1 MKANKPMG
9 KITES
14 AVEEAAI
21 SWFEELGYAYAYG
34 PDITGDVDSAER
46 DDHRQ
51 VVLTGRLVQALK
63 RINPG
68 VPLVAIKKAASQL
81 ATFENPDLTQSNM
94 GFYRLLVDGVRVS
107 FTAGGEQQATIVRV
121 VDFDNA
127 ANNDWLVVNQF
138 TVQGP
143 KHTCRPDVVA
153 FLNGL
158 PLVVFELKNPADENA
173 DIWMAFDQIQNYKSD
188 IKALFHHNVFNVI
201 SDFSNARF
209 GSLTA
214 DKERFLGWRTIDG
227 VNIDPLGQH
236 QELETLIRG
245 MFTKGLFLRYLR
257 NFVLFEDE
265 GVLVK
270 KIAGYHQ
277 FHAVLAVA
285 ESVIR
290 ASAPGGNRKGGV
302 VWHTQGA
309 GKSIEMVCSTS
320 VLLSAPEL
328 ENPTIVVV
336 TDRNDLDGQLFETF
350 SKNSDLIREKPLQ
363 ADSRED
369 LRKLLDSRPS
379 GGVIFTTIQKF
390 ALDAGETVF
399 PALTKRENV
408 VVICD
413 EAHRSQ
419 YGFTAAL
426 QEKDGSIKYGY
437 AKHMR
442 DALPFATFVAF
453 TGTPVS
459 STDRDTRAVF
469 GDYVHIY
476 DIEQAV
482 SDGAT
487 VPVYYESRLVKL
499 DLKAEET
506 PHIDE
511 QAEELSE
518 DEEEATTSARY
529 RKWAALEKIVAAQPR
544 LAQVADD
551 LVEHFEERQ
560 KAQDGKALV
569 VAMSREACVHLYNEI
584 IKIRP
589 DWHDD
594 DPSKGAIKI
603 MMTGTSSD
611 KPHLRAHSYP
621 KDVRKSLEKRFKD
634 PNDPLKIVIVRD
646 MWLTGFDAPVVNTLY
661 VDKPMKGHNLMQA
674 IARANRVF
682 KDKPGGLV
690 VDYIGIANELKSALH
705 EYTASKGKGR
715 PTIDATEAASV
726 FLDEMAVLRDL
737 LHGCDYSEFR
747 TKALVVLP
755 RAVDHLLK
763 QTHKDKSKE
772 GRRIFADHVLSASK
786 AFALSC
792 TLEEASEHRD
802 ELAFFQAVKAVL
814 TKADPR
820 KALTDEAKEH
830 AMRQIISGALVSEE
844 VVDIFEVAGLKKPDI
859 SILSDEFLDDVRHME
874 HRNLAVE
881 LLERLLKNEIK
892 AKFRTNV
899 VKKNKFSDLLEAAL
913 NRYKARAI
921 ETAQIIEELIEMAK
935 EFEREAKRGQALGL
949 SRDELAFYDAL
960 AMNEASVRELGD
972 ATLKEIAQELT
983 KKLKASATVD
993 WSKRDSVRAAMMVK
1007 VRHILANHKYPP
1019 DKAPAA
1025 IDLVMKQAEVL
1036 SDDWT
1041 AP

>member
-1 MKANKPMG
+1 MK

-21 SWFEELGYAYAYG
+21 SWLEELGYSYAYG
-34 PDITGDVDSAER
+34 PDITGEVENPER
-46 DDHRQ
+46 EGHRQ
-51 VVLTGRLVQALK
+51 VVLKDRLLAALK
-63 RINPG
+63 RINPS
-68 VPLVAIKKAASQL
+68 VPTVALKKAVAILS
-81 ATFENPDLTQSNM
+81 TFENPDLVQSNM
-94 GFYRLLVDGVRVS
+94 GFHRLLLDGVRVM
-107 FTAGGEQQATIVRV
+107 FAFGGQQEATIVKV
-121 VDFDNA
+121 VDFDNEV
-127 ANNDWLVVNQF
+127 NNDWLVVNQF

-143 KHTCRPDVVA
+143 KHTCRPDVVV

-173 DIWMAFDQIQNYKSD
+173 DIWVAFDQVQNYKND
-188 IKALFHHNVFNVI
+188 IKALFHHNAFNVI

-214 DKERFLGWRTIDG
+214 NKERFLGWRTIDG
-227 VNIDPLGQH
+227 VEIDPLGEQ
-236 QELETLIRG
+236 QELETLVRG
-245 MFTKGLFLRYLR
+245 MLRKDFFLKYLR
-257 NFVLFEDE
+257 NFILFEDE

-290 ASAPGGNRKGGV
+290 ASAPGGDRKGGV

-320 VLLSAPEL
+320 VLLMSPDL
-328 ENPTIVVV
+328 QNPTIVIV

-350 SKNSDLIREKPLQ
+350 CKNADLIREMPVQ
-363 ADSRED
+363 AESREE
-369 LRKLLDSRPS
+369 LRRLLDSRPS

-390 ALDAGETVF
+390 GLEVGEKVF
-399 PALTKRENV
+399 PALTTRENV

-419 YGFTAAL
+419 YGFTAHL
-426 QEKDGSIKYGY
+426 EEKDGSLKYGY

-442 DALPFATFVAF
+442 DALPVATFVAF

-499 DLKAEET
+499 DLKPEET

-518 DEEEATTSARY
+518 DEEEAATSARY

-544 LAQVADD
+544 LAQVAED
-551 LVEHFEERQ
+551 LVKHFEERQ
-560 KAQDGKALV
+560 KVQDGKAMV
-569 VAMSREACVHLYNEI
+569 VAMSREACVHLFDEI

-589 DWHDD
+589 EWHSDD
-594 DPSKGAIKI
+594 ADKGVIKI
-603 MMTGTSSD
+603 MMTGSSSD
-611 KPHLRAHSYP
+611 KPHLRAHVYP
-621 KDVRKSLEKRFKD
+621 KDVRKNLEKRFKD
-634 PNDPLKIVIVRD
+634 PGDELKIVIVRD

-661 VDKPMKGHNLMQA
+661 VDKPMRGHNLMQA

-715 PTIDATEAASV
+715 PTIDASEALVV
-726 FLDEMAVLRDL
+726 FLDEVDILRGL
-737 LHGCDYSEFR
+737 LHGCDYADFR
-747 TKALVVLP
+747 TKALAVLP
-755 RAVDHLLK
+755 KAVNHLLK

-772 GRRIFADHVLSASK
+772 GRRLFADHVLAASK
-786 AFALSC
+786 AFALCC
-792 TLEEASEHRD
+792 TLDGAGEHRE

-814 TKADPR
+814 TKADPK
-820 KALTDEAKEH
+820 KALSDEAKEH
-830 AMRQIISGALVSEE
+830 AMRQIISGALVSED

-892 AKFRTNV
+892 AKFKTNV

-921 ETAQIIEELIEMAK
+921 ETAQIIEELIAMAK
-935 EFEREAKRGQALGL
+935 EFEREAQRGKELGL
-949 SRDELAFYDAL
+949 NKDELAFYDAL
-960 AMNEASVRELGD
+960 AMNEASVRQLGD
-972 ATLKEIAQELT
+972 AALKEIAQELT
-983 KKLKASATVD
+983 RKLKASATVD
-993 WSKRDSVRAAMMVK
+993 WSKRESVRAAMMVR
-1007 VRHILANHKYPP
+1007 VRHILTNHKYPP
-1019 DKAPAA
+1019 DKAQEAV
-1025 IDLVMKQAEVL
+1025 DLVMRQAEVL

-1041 AP
+1041 AV

>member
-1 MKANKPMG
+1 MT

-21 SWFEELGYAYAYG
+21 TWFEELGYAYAYG
-34 PDITGDVDSAER
+34 PDITGEVDNPER
-46 DDHRQ
+46 DDPRR
-51 VVLTGRLVQALK
+51 VVLSDRLVKTLK
-63 RINPG
+63 RMNPS
-68 VPLVAIKKAASQL
+68 VPPVALKKAAAVL
-81 ATFENPDLTQSNM
+81 ATFENPDLVQSNM
-94 GFYRLLVDGVRVS
+94 GFHRLLLDGVRVS
-107 FTAGGEQQATIVRV
+107 FASGGEQQATIVRV

-127 ANNDWLVVNQF
+127 ANNDWLVVNQY

-143 KHTCRPDVVA
+143 KHTCRPDVVV

-173 DIWMAFDQIQNYKSD
+173 DIWMAFDQIQNYKTD
-188 IKALFHHNVFNVI
+188 IKALFHHNAFSVI

-214 DKERFLGWRTIDG
+214 NKERFLGWRTIDG
-227 VNIDPLGQH
+227 VEIDPLGEQ

-245 MFTKGLFLRYLR
+245 MFEKRIFLKYLR
-257 NFVLFEDE
+257 NFILFEDE

-290 ASAPGGNRKGGV
+290 ASAPGGSRKGGV

-320 VLLSAPEL
+320 VLLTAPEL
-328 ENPTIVVV
+328 SNPTLVIV
-336 TDRNDLDGQLFETF
+336 TDRNDLDGQLFETLC
-350 SKNSDLIREKPLQ
+350 KNSDLIREMPVQ
-363 ADSRED
+363 ANTRED

-390 ALDAGETVF
+390 GLEPGEKVF

-408 VVICD
+408 VVVCD

-419 YGFTAAL
+419 YGFSAQI

-442 DALPFATFVAF
+442 DALPLATFVAF

-499 DLKAEET
+499 DLKPEET

-529 RKWAALEKIVAAQPR
+529 RKWAALEKIVATQPR
-544 LAQVADD
+544 LAQVAED

-560 KAQDGKALV
+560 KVQDGKALV

-584 IKIRP
+584 IKTRP

-594 DPSKGAIKI
+594 DSAKGVIKI
-603 MMTGTSSD
+603 MMTGSSSD
-611 KPHLRAHSYP
+611 KPHIRAHVYP
-621 KDVRKSLEKRFKD
+621 KDIRKNLEKRFKD
-634 PNDPLKIVIVRD
+634 PGDDLKIVIVRD
-646 MWLTGFDAPVVNTLY
+646 MWLTGFDAPVVNALY

-715 PTIDATEAASV
+715 PTIDASEALTV
-726 FLDEMAVLRDL
+726 FLDEMDILRGL

-755 RAVDHLLK
+755 KAVNHLLK
-763 QTHKDKSKE
+763 QAHKDKAKE
-772 GRRIFADHVLSASK
+772 GRRIFADHLLAASK

-792 TLEEASEHRD
+792 TLDEAGEHRE
-802 ELAFFQAVKAVL
+802 ELAFFQAIKAVL
-814 TKADPR
+814 TKADPK

-830 AMRQIISGALVSEE
+830 AMRQIISGALVSED

-899 VKKNKFSDLLEAAL
+899 VKKDKFSDLLEAAL

-921 ETAQIIEELIEMAK
+921 ETAQIIEELIAMAK
-935 EFEREAKRGQALGL
+935 EFEKEAQRGQELGL
-949 SRDELAFYDAL
+949 TKDELAFYDAL
-960 AMNEASVRELGD
+960 AMNEASVRDLGD

-983 KKLKASATVD
+983 RKLKASATVD
-993 WSKRDSVRAAMMVK
+993 WSKRESVRAAMMVK
-1007 VRHILANHKYPP
+1007 VRHILANHEYPK

-1025 IDLVMKQAEVL
+1025 VDLVMKQAEAL
-1036 SDDWT
+1036 SDAWT
-1041 AP
+1041 MT

>member
-1 MKANKPMG
+1 M
-9 KITES
+9 
-14 AVEEAAI
+14 
-21 SWFEELGYAYAYG
+21 
-34 PDITGDVDSAER
+34 
-46 DDHRQ
+46 
-51 VVLTGRLVQALK
+51 
-63 RINPG
+63 
-68 VPLVAIKKAASQL
+68 
-81 ATFENPDLTQSNM
+81 
-94 GFYRLLVDGVRVS
+94 
-107 FTAGGEQQATIVRV
+107 
-121 VDFDNA
+121 
-127 ANNDWLVVNQF
+127 
-138 TVQGP
+138 
-143 KHTCRPDVVA
+143 
-153 FLNGL
+153 
-158 PLVVFELKNPADENA
+158 
-173 DIWMAFDQIQNYKSD
+173 
-188 IKALFHHNVFNVI
+188 
-201 SDFSNARF
+201 
-209 GSLTA
+209 
-214 DKERFLGWRTIDG
+214 
-227 VNIDPLGQH
+227 
-236 QELETLIRG
+236 
-245 MFTKGLFLRYLR
+245 
-257 NFVLFEDE
+257 
-265 GVLVK
+265 
-270 KIAGYHQ
+270 
-277 FHAVLAVA
+277 
-285 ESVIR
+285 
-290 ASAPGGNRKGGV
+290 

-309 GKSIEMVCSTS
+309 GKSIEMACSAS
-320 VLLSAPEL
+320 VLLMEPEL
-328 ENPTIVVV
+328 SNPTIVMV

-350 SKNSDLIREKPLQ
+350 CKNSDLIREMPVQ
-363 ADSRED
+363 AEDRED
-369 LRKLLDSRPS
+369 LRRLLNGRPS

-390 ALDAGETVF
+390 GLEPGEKVF
-399 PALTKRENV
+399 PELTKRENV

-419 YGFTAAL
+419 YGFSAQI
-426 QEKDGSIKYGY
+426 QEKDGTIKYGY
-437 AKHMR
+437 AKHLR
-442 DALPFATFVAF
+442 DALPKATFVAF

-499 DLKAEET
+499 DLKPEET

-529 RKWAALEKIVAAQPR
+529 HKWAALEKIVAAQPR
-544 LAQVADD
+544 LVQVAED
-551 LVEHFEERQ
+551 LVSHFEERQ

-584 IKIRP
+584 VKIRP

-594 DPSKGAIKI
+594 DPTKGAIKI
-603 MMTGTSSD
+603 MMTGSSSD
-611 KPHLRAHSYP
+611 KPHIRAHVYP
-621 KDVRKSLEKRFKD
+621 KDVRKNLEKRFKD
-634 PNDPLKIVIVRD
+634 PGDGLKIVIVRD

-715 PTIDATEAASV
+715 PTIDASEALSV

-747 TKALVVLP
+747 AKALSVLP
-755 RAVDHLLK
+755 KAVDHLLK
-763 QTHKDKSKE
+763 QTHKDKAKE
-772 GRRIFADHVLSASK
+772 GRRLFADHVLAASK

-792 TLEEASEHRD
+792 TLDEAGEHRE
-802 ELAFFQAVKAVL
+802 ELAFFQAIKAVL
-814 TKADPR
+814 TKADPK

-830 AMRQIISGALVSEE
+830 AMRQIISGALVSED

-881 LLERLLKNEIK
+881 LLERLLQNEIK

-921 ETAQIIEELIEMAK
+921 ETAQIIEELIQLAK
-935 EFEREAKRGQALGL
+935 EFEKDAQRGHDLGL
-949 SRDELAFYDAL
+949 TQDELAFYDAL
-960 AMNEASVRELGD
+960 AMNEASVRDLGD
-972 ATLKEIAQELT
+972 AALKEIAQELT
-983 KKLKASATVD
+983 RKLKASATVD
-993 WSKRDSVRAAMMVK
+993 WSKRESVRAAMMVK

-1019 DKAPAA
+1019 DKASAA
-1025 IDLVMKQAEVL
+1025 VDLVMKQAEVL
-1036 SDDWT
+1036 SDDW
-1041 AP
+1041 ASA

>member
-1 MKANKPMG
+1 MK

-14 AVEEAAI
+14 AVEDAAI
-21 SWFEELGYAYAYG
+21 GWFEELGYAYAYG
-34 PDITGDVDSAER
+34 PSITGDVDDPER
-46 DDHRQ
+46 EDHKK
-51 VVLTGRLVQALK
+51 VVLADRLLGALK

-68 VPLVAIKKAASQL
+68 VPLTALKKAASVL
-81 ATFENPDLTQSNM
+81 STFENPDLVQSNR
-94 GFYRLLVDGVRVS
+94 GFHRLLLDGVRVS
-107 FTAGGEQQATIVRV
+107 FAVNGEQQATIVRA

-143 KHTCRPDVVA
+143 KHTCRPDVVV

-158 PLVVFELKNPADENA
+158 PLAVFELKNPADEKA
-173 DIWMAFDQIQNYKSD
+173 DIWMAFDQVQNYKTD
-188 IKALFHHNVFNVI
+188 IKALFHHNAFNVI

-214 DKERFLGWRTIDG
+214 NKERFLGWRTIDG
-227 VNIDPLGQH
+227 VEVDPLGEQ

-245 MFTKGLFLRYLR
+245 MFNKTLFLKYLR
-257 NFVLFEDE
+257 NFILFEEE
-265 GVLVK
+265 GTLVK

-290 ASAPGGNRKGGV
+290 ASVPGGSRKGGV

-309 GKSIEMVCSTS
+309 GKSIEMACSAS
-320 VLLSAPEL
+320 VLLMQPEL
-328 ENPTIVVV
+328 SNPTIVMV

-350 SKNSDLIREKPLQ
+350 CKNSDLIREMPVQ
-363 ADSRED
+363 AEDRED
-369 LRKLLDSRPS
+369 LRRLLDGRPS

-390 ALDAGETVF
+390 GLEPGEKVF
-399 PALTKRENV
+399 PELTTRENV

-419 YGFTAAL
+419 YGLSAQI
-426 QEKDGSIKYGY
+426 QEKDGTIKYGY
-437 AKHMR
+437 AKHLR
-442 DALPFATFVAF
+442 DALPKATFVAF

-469 GDYVHIY
+469 GEYVHIY

-499 DLKAEET
+499 DLKPEET

-544 LAQVADD
+544 LVQVAED
-551 LVEHFEERQ
+551 LVSHFEERQ

-584 IKIRP
+584 VKIRP

-594 DPSKGAIKI
+594 DPTKGAIKI
-603 MMTGTSSD
+603 MMTGSSSD
-611 KPHLRAHSYP
+611 KQHIRAHVYP
-621 KDVRKSLEKRFKD
+621 KDVRKNLEKRFKD
-634 PNDPLKIVIVRD
+634 PGDGLKIVIVRD

-690 VDYIGIANELKSALH
+690 VDYIGIANELKTALH

-715 PTIDATEAASV
+715 LTIDASEALSV

-747 TKALVVLP
+747 TKALSVLP
-755 RAVDHLLK
+755 KAVNHLLK
-763 QTHKDKSKE
+763 QTNKDKAKE
-772 GRRIFADHVLSASK
+772 GRRIFADHVLAASK

-792 TLEEASEHRD
+792 TLDEAGEHRE
-802 ELAFFQAVKAVL
+802 ELAFFQAIKAVL
-814 TKADPR
+814 TKADPK

-830 AMRQIISGALVSEE
+830 AMRQIISGALVSED

-881 LLERLLKNEIK
+881 LLERLLQNEIK

-899 VKKNKFSDLLEAAL
+899 VKKHKFSDLLEAAL

-921 ETAQIIEELIEMAK
+921 ETAQIIEELIELAK
-935 EFEREAKRGQALGL
+935 EFEKDAQRGRELGL
-949 SRDELAFYDAL
+949 SKDELAFYDAL
-960 AMNEASVRELGD
+960 ATNEASVRALGD
-972 ATLKEIAQELT
+972 AVLKEIAQELT

-993 WSKRDSVRAAMMVK
+993 WSRRESVRAAMMVK

-1019 DKAPAA
+1019 DKAADA
-1025 IDLVMKQAEVL
+1025 VDLVMKQAEVL
-1036 SDDWT
+1036 SDDW
-1041 AP
+1041 AAA

>member
-1 MKANKPMG
+1 MK

-14 AVEEAAI
+14 AVEDAALG
-21 SWFEELGYAYAYG
+21 WFEELGYAYAYG
-34 PDITGDVDSAER
+34 PDITGDVNAPER
-46 DDHRQ
+46 SDHKT
-51 VVLTGRLVQALK
+51 VVLGDRLLQALK

-68 VPLVAIKKAASQL
+68 VPLIALKRAVSVL
-81 ATFENPDLTQSNM
+81 STFENADLVQSNM
-94 GFYRLLVDGVRVS
+94 GFHRLLLDGVRIS
-107 FTAGGEQQATIVRV
+107 FTFAGEQQATIVRV

-127 ANNDWLVVNQF
+127 ANNDWLVINQF

-143 KHTCRPDVVA
+143 KHTCRPDVVV

-158 PLVVFELKNPADENA
+158 PLVVFELKNPADEKA
-173 DIWMAFDQIQNYKSD
+173 DIWIAFDQIQNYKSD
-188 IKALFHHNVFNVI
+188 IKALFHHNAFSVI

-214 DKERFLGWRTIDG
+214 NKERFLGWRTIDE
-227 VNIDPLGQH
+227 VEIDPLGAH

-245 MFTKGLFLRYLR
+245 MFEKDFFLQYLR
-257 NFVLFEDE
+257 SFILFEDE
-265 GVLVK
+265 GGMLAK

-285 ESVIR
+285 KSVIK
-290 ASAPGGNRKGGV
+290 ASAPGGSRKGGV

-320 VLLSAPEL
+320 VLLSTPEL
-328 ENPTIVVV
+328 SNPTIVMV

-350 SKNSDLIREKPLQ
+350 CRNADLIREMPVQ
-363 ADSRED
+363 AEDRDD
-369 LRKLLDSRPS
+369 LRKLLNGRPS

-390 ALDAGETVF
+390 GLEPGEQVF
-399 PALTKRENV
+399 PELTKRENV

-413 EAHRSQ
+413 EAHRTQ
-419 YGFTAAL
+419 YGFAAHIA
-426 QEKDGSIKYGY
+426 EKDGSIKYGY
-437 AKHMR
+437 AKHLR
-442 DALPFATFVAF
+442 DALPKATFVAF

-459 STDRDTRAVF
+459 STDRDTQAVF

-499 DLKAEET
+499 DLKPEET

-518 DEEEATTSARY
+518 GEEEATTSARY

-560 KAQDGKALV
+560 KAQFGKALV

-584 IKIRP
+584 VKLRP
-589 DWHDD
+589 DWHDE
-594 DPSKGAIKI
+594 DPTKGAIKI
-603 MMTGTSSD
+603 MMTGSSSD
-611 KPHLRAHSYP
+611 KPHIRAQVYS
-621 KDVRKSLEKRFKD
+621 KEVRKNLEKRFKD
-634 PNDPLKIVIVRD
+634 AGDPLKIVIVRD

-661 VDKPMKGHNLMQA
+661 VDKPMRGHNLMQA

-705 EYTASKGKGR
+705 DYTTSKGKGR
-715 PTIDATEAASV
+715 PTIDISEVLSV
-726 FLDEMAVLRDL
+726 FLDEMAVLRDQ
-737 LHGCDYSEFR
+737 LHGCDYSAFR
-747 TKALVVLP
+747 TKALVALP
-755 RAVDHLLK
+755 KAVDHLLK
-763 QTHKDKSKE
+763 QTHKDKAKE
-772 GRRIFADHVLSASK
+772 GRRIFADHVLAASK
-786 AFALSC
+786 AFALCC
-792 TLEEASEHRD
+792 TEEEAGDHRE
-802 ELAFFQAVKAVL
+802 ELAFFQAIKAVL
-814 TKADPR
+814 TKSDPR

-830 AMRQIISGALVSEE
+830 AMRQIISGALVSED
-844 VVDIFEVAGLKKPDI
+844 VVDIFEVAGLRKPDI
-859 SILSDEFLDDVRHME
+859 SILSDEFLDDVRKME

-899 VKKNKFSDLLEAAL
+899 VKKNKFSDLLELAL

-921 ETAQIIEELIEMAK
+921 ETAQIIEELIAMAK
-935 EFEREAKRGQALGL
+935 EFEKEARRGQELGL
-949 SRDELAFYDAL
+949 TKDEIAFYDAL

-972 ATLKEIAQELT
+972 AVLKEIAQELT
-983 KKLKASATVD
+983 RKLKASASVD
-993 WSKRDSVRAAMMVK
+993 WSKRESVRAAMTVK
-1007 VRHILANHKYPP
+1007 VRHILANHRYPP
-1019 DKAPAA
+1019 DKASAA
-1025 IDLVMKQAEVL
+1025 VELVMKQAEVL
-1036 SDDWT
+1036 SDDWAAT
-1041 AP
+1041 